1 LTVPGSSVPAF
12 AFLIRAS
19 MRNRLARQRRRLRK
33 PRYLIGLLLGVAY
46 FAFLILSND
55 RSTGR
60 GFANVGEV
68 VGPLIVALYLAWSWL
83 WGGARDRLAFSPAE
97 VQHLFP
103 APVTRRTLLHYKL
116 ARSQIGLLFSG
127 VLLALLLNESSL
139 PIWLRVIS
147 FWLLFTTMQLHQIAA
162 SLVHT
167 SADTQ
172 GFTGLRRNAI
182 PLGLFAVM
190 LGGLLWS
197 VFAALPELRA
207 ATSQQQITQR
217 LGDALR
223 APVARVV
230 LFPIRVLLA
239 PILAGEPGAWARALG
254 PALLLL
260 ALHYIWV
267 IRTDAA
273 FEEAAAEAGLRR
285 ARQIDAVRAGRRMEG
300 QKQTHRGR
308 TLLFPLRAQGHPAS
322 ALVWKNLIGFVRG
335 LKRNTLFLIFAAFP
349 FLVVGALGMAESA
362 RRGAWG
368 LAIGAIALAGMS
380 IVFGPLGIRNDLRQ
394 DLMHIG
400 LLRTY
405 PLRGRAIVGA
415 EVGSSAIILSVGQ
428 LLLLAVALIGF
439 VFAGEIENPA
449 WIPVAATTA
458 LLTLPA
464 LNGLALT
471 IQNGLA
477 LYFPDW
483 MRVGTGDASGVE
495 FMGQNILRL
504 AGSFLLL
511 GLGLLPPLLIA
522 GLTGFRLIP
531 QLGPLAA
538 VPAILLGVAALWTE
552 VVLIIVWLGDAFE
565 RTDPVE
571 AGLPS

>member
-1 LTVPGSSVPAF
+1 MPRSSVPAF

-33 PRYLIGLLLGVAY
+33 ARYLIGLLLGIAY
-46 FAFLILSND
+46 FAFLFLSND

-83 WGGARDRLAFSPAE
+83 WGGARDRLTFSPAE

-116 ARSQIGLLFSG
+116 VRSQIGLLFSG
-127 VLLALLLNESSL
+127 VLLALLLDESSL
-139 PIWLRVIS
+139 PLWLRVIS
-147 FWLLFTTMQLHQIAA
+147 FWLLFMTMQLHQIAA

-172 GFTGLRRNAI
+172 GITGLRRNAI
-182 PLGLFAVM
+182 PLVLFAVM

-207 ATSQQQITQR
+207 ASQEQITQR
-217 LGDALR
+217 LGDAMR

-285 ARQIDAVRAGRRMEG
+285 ARHIDAVRAG
-300 QKQTHRGR
+300 GR
-308 TLLFPLRAQGHPAS
+308 TDAQKHAHRDRALLFPLRAHGYPAS

-428 LLLLAVALIGF
+428 LALLAVAAVGF
-439 VFAGEIENPA
+439 AFAGEIENPA
-449 WIPVAATTA
+449 WIAIAAAIA

-464 LNGLALT
+464 LNGLALA

-483 MRVGTGDASGVE
+483 MRVGTGDPSGVE

-511 GLGLLPPLLIA
+511 GLGLLPPLLIGGLA
-522 GLTGFRLIP
+522 GFGLIP

-538 VPAILLGVAALWTE
+538 VPAILLGVAALWAE
-552 VVLIIVWLGDAFE
+552 VVLIIVGLGDAFE